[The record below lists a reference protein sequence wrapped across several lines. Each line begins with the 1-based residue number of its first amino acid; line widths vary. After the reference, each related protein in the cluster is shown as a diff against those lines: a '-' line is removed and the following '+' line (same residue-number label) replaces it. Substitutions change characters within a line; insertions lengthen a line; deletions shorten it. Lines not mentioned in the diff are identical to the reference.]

1 MYRIEEMFNKLPYEV
16 DCALI
21 TSDKNRQYFTGLK
34 SSAGT
39 LLCFRE
45 KSYLI
50 IDFRY
55 IEKAKATVK
64 SYEVIEQ
71 DSIFKQIENLIKKHG
86 AKRIAVEADKMTI
99 SELNSYST
107 KLSECEF
114 DTSDSLS
121 KVISRMRMVKDKHE
135 IEKIS
140 QAQEIAEKAFEH
152 ILDFIKVGRTEREI
166 ELELNWA
173 MLKNGAEAISFDS
186 IVLSGKNTSMPHGV
200 PSNKR
205 VESGDFVL
213 MDFGAVIDGYH
224 SDMTRT
230 VCVGKPTAEM
240 INVYSIVLS
249 AQENAI
255 KSARAGIRGKDLDR
269 SARKIIEDVGYGSAF
284 GHSLGH
290 GVGLDIHEMPTAS
303 QMSETILEKNMLVT
317 IEPGIY
323 LPEKFGVRIEDLVVI
338 KEDFCINL
346 NKTSKKMICI

>member
-1 MYRIEEMFNKLPYEV
+1 MYKTEEIFKKLPYEI

-21 TSDKNRQYFTGLK
+21 TSAENRRYFTGMR

-39 LLCFRE
+39 VVCFRE
-45 KSYLI
+45 NAYLI

-55 IEKAKATVK
+55 IEKARATVK
-64 SYEVIEQ
+64 SCEVIEQ
-71 DSIFKQIENLIKKHG
+71 DSIYKQIEELVQKHG
-86 AKRIAVEADKMTI
+86 AKKIAVEADKMTI
-99 SELNSYST
+99 SELNSYKK
-107 KLSECEF
+107 KLGECEF

-121 KVISRMRMVKDKHE
+121 KAISKMRIIKDKLE

-140 QAQEIAEKAFEH
+140 QAQGIAEKAFEH
-152 ILDFIKVGRTEREI
+152 ILDFIQVGRTEREI

-173 MLKNGAEAISFDS
+173 MLKSGAEAISFDS

-200 PSNKR
+200 PSEKK
-205 VESGDFVL
+205 VEYGEFVL

-230 VCVGKPTAEM
+230 VCIGKPSAEM
-240 INVYSIVLS
+240 EEVYSIVLK
-249 AQENAI
+249 AQENAL
-255 KSARAGIRGKDLDR
+255 KSARAGIRGKDLDT
-269 SARKIIEDVGYGSAF
+269 SARRIIEDAGFGNSF

-290 GVGLDIHEMPTAS
+290 GVGLDIHEMPSAS
-303 QMSETILEKNMLVT
+303 HISEILLKKNMFVT

-338 KEDFCINL
+338 TEESCINL
-346 NKTSKKMICI
+346 NKTSKKLICI